1 MVLTQTERSST
12 RLLVLAFAFVVVGMI
27 GLAVRS
33 TSAESG
39 QASSSASAAFTVD
52 GITYDFAPT
61 SCTVTETDFLA
72 AGPGQLDGEDF
83 WISVSPEAAEVA
95 LGTADERTRS
105 DDVDDAWYR
114 NNGIIDWTVEGD
126 TVEATLALR
135 NERMPDSGTLR
146 GHFSATCST

>member
-1 MVLTQTERSST
+1 MLTQTERSST
-12 RLLVLAFAFVVVGMI
+12 RLLVLALAFAVVGMI
-27 GLAVRS
+27 GLALQS
-33 TSAESG
+33 TSADPDR
-39 QASSSASAAFTVD
+39 ASSSASAVFTID
-52 GITYDFAPT
+52 GTTYDFTPT
-61 SCTVTETDFLA
+61 SCTVTATDFLA

-105 DDVDDAWYR
+105 DDADDAWYR
-114 NNGIIDWTVEGD
+114 NNGIVDWSVKGD

-146 GHFSATCST
+146 GHFTATCPS

>member
-1 MVLTQTERSST
+1 MLTQTERSST
-12 RLLVLAFAFVVVGMI
+12 RFLVLAFAFVVVGMI
-27 GLAVRS
+27 GLALRS
-33 TSAESG
+33 ASTESS
-39 QASSSASAAFTVD
+39 QVPSSATAVFTV
-52 GITYDFAPT
+52 GGTAYEFAPT
-61 SCTVTETDFLA
+61 SCTITATDFLA

-105 DDVDDAWYR
+105 DDVNDAWYR
-114 NNGIIDWTVEGD
+114 NNGIVDWTVTGD

-146 GHFSATCST
+146 GHFSATCS

>member
-1 MVLTQTERSST
+1 MLTQTERST
-12 RLLVLAFAFVVVGMI
+12 NPLLALAFAFVVVGMI

-33 TSAESG
+33 TGVGSDR
-39 QASSSASAAFTVD
+39 ASSSASAVFTID
-52 GITYDFAPT
+52 STTYDFAPT
-61 SCTVTETDFLA
+61 SCTVTATDFLA

-114 NNGIIDWTVEGD
+114 NNGIVNWTVDGN
-126 TVEATLALR
+126 TVEATLSLR
-135 NERMPDSGTLR
+135 DERMPDSGTLR
-146 GHFSATCST
+146 GHFTATCPS